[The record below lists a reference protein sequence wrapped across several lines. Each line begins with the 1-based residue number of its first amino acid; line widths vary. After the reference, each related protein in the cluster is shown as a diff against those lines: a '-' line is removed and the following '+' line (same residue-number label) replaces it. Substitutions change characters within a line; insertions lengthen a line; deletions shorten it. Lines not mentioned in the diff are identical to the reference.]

1 MTYQAYITQKYCTCT
16 DKDYNPTYIG
26 YLQKDYEIM
35 RNKNMTFMEAMD
47 ALKIKRICCRDTLF
61 NPPQLFLNDECSSRM
76 IDKVGLG
83 EKKSSKMI
91 AEKVSGSA
99 DILPKIPFPSLP
111 V

>member
-26 YLQKDYEIM
+26 YLQKEYEIM
-35 RNKNMTFMEAMD
+35 RNKGMTFMQAMD

-61 NPPQLFLNDECSSRM
+61 NPPQIFLNDECSSRM
-76 IDKVGLG
+76 TDKVGLG
-83 EKKSSKMI
+83 EKKRSKVNV
-91 AEKVSGSA
+91 EKVMGSEE
-99 DILPKIPFPSLP
+99 ILPKIPFPALP